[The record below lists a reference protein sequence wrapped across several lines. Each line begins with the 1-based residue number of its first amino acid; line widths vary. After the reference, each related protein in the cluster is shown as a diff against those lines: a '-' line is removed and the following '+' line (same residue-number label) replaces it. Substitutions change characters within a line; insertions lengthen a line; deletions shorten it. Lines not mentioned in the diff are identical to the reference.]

1 MISFFS
7 SFGKALR
14 SLKRNLSVTL
24 ASVATVAATIL
35 IFGVFL
41 MVVVAMA
48 IGYIFQRKSI
58 SGSCGGLCTIGIEKE
73 CDCPEPCD
81 NRKKKMAKEEARR
94 KMLVDNRII

>member
-1 MISFFS
+1 MPSNHIWSKGVNYMQIF
-7 SFGKALR
+7 
-14 SLKRNLSVTL
+14 
-24 ASVATVAATIL
+24 L
-35 IFGVFL
+35 ITFGVFL

-58 SGSCGGLCTIGIEKE
+58 SGSCGGLGSIGIEKE